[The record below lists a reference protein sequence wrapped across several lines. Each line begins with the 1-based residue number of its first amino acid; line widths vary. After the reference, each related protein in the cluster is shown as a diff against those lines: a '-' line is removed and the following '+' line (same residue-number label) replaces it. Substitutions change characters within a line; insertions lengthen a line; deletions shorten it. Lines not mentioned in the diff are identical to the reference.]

1 MNGKEH
7 PCHSATRLPN
17 PNHSMTDRTLSWQ
30 HESHRIQS
38 GIFPSLPASP
48 SPLQS
53 SIPATLHACL
63 LAALPGEPTL
73 RSATLLWLLP
83 SLLPSLPTT
92 HRAVTGLAAS
102 PLLHFS
108 FHHFSLPIIFKV
120 LARRSKIV
128 HLVNHPSTAWARW
141 WLAPVLT
148 HVHAQKYWRRWLW
161 DQRGLGSPS
170 WLSLMWWESQRALS

>member
-1 MNGKEH
+1 MAKNTA
-7 PCHSATRLPN
+7 ATVLPGYQTQTI
-17 PNHSMTDRTLSWQ
+17 PWLTGLYHDSMSPTGSRVAS
-30 HESHRIQS
+30 S
-38 GIFPSLPASP
+38 PSLPASP

-53 SIPATLHACL
+53 SIPSTLHGCL
-63 LAALPGEPTL
+63 LAALPGLSKEPTL

-92 HRAVTGLAAS
+92 HRAVTGLATS

-108 FHHFSLPIIFKV
+108 FHHFSLPTIFKV
-120 LARRSKIV
+120 LARGSKMV

-148 HVHAQKYWRRWLW
+148 HVHAQK
-161 DQRGLGSPS
+161 
-170 WLSLMWWESQRALS
+170 